1 MKPTILYAGDTSLT
15 AAASYLAGV
24 LTHAGLTFDYV
35 ASDEPLSPRLAQ
47 AEPRLYLI
55 SDYPVKNLSA
65 GDFRRIVA
73 DVRAGAGLLMIG
85 GWESYHGAAGEY
97 AASPLAEVLPVLMQ
111 STDDRVNSWQPCLV
125 EKRCDHPILDGLPL
139 DRPPGVGGYNAVRAK
154 SDATEILAA
163 RHFTVT
169 MRACDGGGQPCHDY
183 RFANE
188 YIFTRE
194 AAAPLLVVGQFGR
207 GRTAAFTS
215 DVAPHWVGGLV
226 DWGDRRVK
234 AQAPGAGDIEVGNWY
249 AELFTRMVCWTMGE
263 L

>member
-1 MKPTILYAGDTSLT
+1 
-15 AAASYLAGV
+15 
-24 LTHAGLTFDYV
+24 
-35 ASDEPLSPRLAQ
+35 
-47 AEPRLYLI
+47 
-55 SDYPVKNLSA
+55 
-65 GDFRRIVA
+65 
-73 DVRAGAGLLMIG
+73 
-85 GWESYHGAAGEY
+85 
-97 AASPLAEVLPVLMQ
+97 
-111 STDDRVNSWQPCLV
+111 
-125 EKRCDHPILDGLPL
+125 
-139 DRPPGVGGYNAVRAK
+139 VGGYNAVRAK

-169 MRACDGGGQPCHDY
+169 MRACDGGGQPCQDY
-183 RFANE
+183 RIANE